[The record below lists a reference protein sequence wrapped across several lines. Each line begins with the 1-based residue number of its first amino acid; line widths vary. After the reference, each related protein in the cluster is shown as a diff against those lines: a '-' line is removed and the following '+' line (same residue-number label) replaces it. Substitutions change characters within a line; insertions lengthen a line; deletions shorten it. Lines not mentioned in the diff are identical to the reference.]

1 MHLFAIASVLVS
13 IAAIPVVLSRSESPE
28 IPETVK
34 LDIPRLYRISPA
46 GMIGCAAVGLT
57 NGAFWSLAPVFTAGY
72 SADATLAAWFMT
84 SAVFGG
90 AILQWPLGFLSD
102 KFGRRKVMIGAS
114 ITGSAVAIL
123 IVMTIG
129 ELSFIG
135 INLLGMAWGSMAFPL
150 YAIAVAHANDHAE
163 PHEFVTVSGGL
174 LLMYGGGAIAG
185 PFLASA
191 VMEFT
196 SETGLYLY
204 TAAIHL
210 LLVVY
215 VAMRM
220 TRREATP
227 ADQHLPFSDALATA
241 HTASQFYNEELQLH
255 ADEDSE
261 SAPG

>member
-1 MHLFAIASVLVS
+1 
-13 IAAIPVVLSRSESPE
+13 
-28 IPETVK
+28 
-34 LDIPRLYRISPA
+34 
-46 GMIGCAAVGLT
+46 
-57 NGAFWSLAPVFTAGY
+57 
-72 SADATLAAWFMT
+72 
-84 SAVFGG
+84 
-90 AILQWPLGFLSD
+90 
-102 KFGRRKVMIGAS
+102 
-114 ITGSAVAIL
+114 
-123 IVMTIG
+123 
-129 ELSFIG
+129 
-135 INLLGMAWGSMAFPL
+135 MAWGSMAFPL